1 MTWMIK
7 VTEMTRVT
15 GITEINRM
23 TAGMTRD
30 AYG

>member
-1 MTWMIK
+1 MIK

-30 AYG
+30 VYG

>member
-1 MTWMIK
+1 MIK

-30 AYG
+30 AYGDD